1 MRSTPIFRRPVFEN
15 LVKWRETLQENKI
28 VRRFTSWVVLA
39 TALAAAAE
47 ISVQTAFAQAPEDP
61 RVADLVR
68 AGELRVGLGLGVLMQ
83 AVRNP
88 VTGELRGAALEMAQA
103 LAARIGVRLVTVE
116 YPRPGAVIDGLRT
129 KAWNVSFLVFDPARM
144 EQVDFSHAFLRSDIT
159 CLVAHGSP
167 IRSIADADQ
176 TGVRIAVPRGDGSD
190 LYLSRTLKRAELV
203 RTDSHGAAVNLLRTG
218 GADAK
223 ASPRFVLVTE
233 LPAVAGSRVLDDG
246 FADISYAAIVPKGQ
260 AARLAY
266 VNEFIEDAKQSGLVK
281 RIIESLGLQGVQVAP
296 AEKSS
301 VP

>member
-1 MRSTPIFRRPVFEN
+1 MT
-15 LVKWRETLQENKI
+15 
-28 VRRFTSWVVLA
+28 VRRFISRLMLAAVVSA
-39 TALAAAAE
+39 AMGAGGQTALA
-47 ISVQTAFAQAPEDP
+47 QATPDP
-61 RVADLVR
+61 RVADLAR
-68 AGELRVGLGLGVLMQ
+68 AGELRVGFGLGVLMQ

-88 VTGELRGAALEMAQA
+88 ATGELRGAALEMARA
-103 LAARIGVRLVTVE
+103 LAARIGVRLVNVE

-129 KAWNVSFLVFDPARM
+129 KAWDVSFLVIDPARM
-144 EQVDFSHAFLRSDIT
+144 DQVDFSDAFLRSDIT
-159 CLVAHGSP
+159 CLVAPGSP

-203 RTDSHGAAVNLLRTG
+203 RTDTHGAAVDLLRTG

-233 LPAVAGSRVLDDG
+233 SPAVAGSRVLDGG

-281 RIIESLGLQGVQVAP
+281 HIIESLGLQGVQVAR
-296 AEKSS
+296 AEKPSL
-301 VP
+301 P